1 MKKFLFTK
9 QTWYLESNISE
20 AFIPPGDDHVVFF
33 LAQPSFLVDPSPVH
47 VSSRY
52 QNYRACPRAFQL
64 ILFFLVSLFG
74 ELLLTARMFVYVCC
88 KELVCGSRAPARIRF
103 LLTRCHFE

>member
-64 ILFFLVSLFG
+64 ILFFLVDPWHVHNLQRVNLLFSATT
-74 ELLLTARMFVYVCC
+74 LLSFST
-88 KELVCGSRAPARIRF
+88 
-103 LLTRCHFE
+103 